1 MRARRQFQP
10 SLDLMP
16 MRLAPSGVGVIV
28 SPMDPLASPDTSPTE
43 IISPMDPLASPDS
56 GPSVSDPTMIGPGS
70 YTPLITTATTQMTC

>member
-28 SPMDPLASPDTSPTE
+28 SPMDPSADPDSSPTV
-43 IISPMDPLASPDS
+43 IISPMDPAAGPD
-56 GPSVSDPTMIGPGS
+56 GGAPVSDPTMIGPGS